1 MGFLKVI
8 RAIVLILIVLGAIG
22 FTARNPDQ
30 SVRIDLFFV
39 PPFTGVS
46 LTWALFCAFG
56 LGFVGGLAVA
66 LIRVLELRAQLRK
79 ARRSGDRL
87 QDELTTL
94 RNLPL
99 EESEEASRSPGA
111 LS

>member
-1 MGFLKVI
+1 M
-8 RAIVLILIVLGAIG
+8 
-22 FTARNPDQ
+22 
-30 SVRIDLFFV
+30 

-66 LIRVLELRAQLRK
+66 LLRILELKTQLRR
-79 ARRSGDRL
+79 ARRTGNQL
-87 QDELTTL
+87 QYELTTL

-99 EESEEASRSPGA
+99 EESEEASQSPGA